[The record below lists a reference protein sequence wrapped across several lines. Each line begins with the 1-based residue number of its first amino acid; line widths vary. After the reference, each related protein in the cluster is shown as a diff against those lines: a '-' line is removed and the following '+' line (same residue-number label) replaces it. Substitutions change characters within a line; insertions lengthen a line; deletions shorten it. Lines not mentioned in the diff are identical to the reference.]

1 MKSRTAL
8 FLLAVLAAPVF
19 AGDVLVVE
27 PMGGSQ
33 HGAWVGIDV
42 MEAVHAVKQLANA
55 EKDVYVETLNRPK
68 AGELYADAGDGVSD
82 QLVTAYETKEEIS
95 IPKAI
100 ANSVEKN
107 KLAWTVGTVSAIG
120 AAIWGYQE
128 LSKGSGDST
137 PPAPTYHIHDVD
149 GDVTIGD
156 DNLHQAEAAAE

>member
-1 MKSRTAL
+1 MKSRATL
-8 FLLAVLAAPVF
+8 FLLAMLAVQVF

-33 HGAWVGIDV
+33 HGAWVGVDV
-42 MEAVHAVKQLANA
+42 MEAVQAVRKLATQKQ
-55 EKDVYVETLNRPK
+55 DVYVESLNRPR
-68 AGELYADAGDGVSD
+68 AGELYADAAEGVSD

-100 ANSVEKN
+100 AKSVEKN
-107 KLAWTVGTVSAIG
+107 KLAWTVGTASAIG

-128 LSKGSGDST
+128 LSKGSGDSA